1 MIKKDILIGL
11 IAGFIANT
19 VGLFFAAWLLGDK
32 SDVIGSIKTSL
43 VEDFFGKLVSI
54 GAVFNLLLFFYFL
67 RRKKD
72 YKARGVVLATLLI
85 AIITF
90 IVKFR

>member
-1 MIKKDILIGL
+1 MVKREILIGVITGL
-11 IAGFIANT
+11 IANT
-19 VGLFFAAWLLGDK
+19 IGLLFSAWLLGDK

-43 VEDFFGKLVSI
+43 EEDFFGKLVSI

-67 RRKKD
+67 RKKKD
-72 YKARGVVLATLLI
+72 YRARGVVLATLVV